1 MSVDA
6 EPLTIPQTK
15 DSIGAMRAVRFVAF
29 ALFALA
35 LVMTAVRAVQ
45 HADMQYVGFGAAVSA
60 DVATTARTFANEG
73 VWRLRGIPVNNNPP
87 IGVDDQYTHWPP
99 LLPILLSGCFRV
111 FGTSERTAHIFM
123 LCVLVAA
130 ALLVFR
136 LGWLW
141 LGPVG
146 GALAG
151 FFWLTLPVVVQFGD
165 LVAQQ
170 SLAMLFVVAALVA
183 FYSARESVGAV
194 LLFLAVLSSWE
205 AVLVV
210 PGFWLASR
218 RVPELRRGTI
228 LAAVGAG
235 AALLGVM
242 ALFTLG
248 STRLAVDT
256 LQTVKFYMGLSPMY
270 SHVIPNGLGVLTF
283 SEQLRYLLGNHV
295 FMIGLPGLIAVVVL
309 LVRRP
314 MNGLLVVYGLAAPW
328 VLWTVVMRTH
338 TAFHNFELLIAA
350 PLVALALAW
359 LAVAGLRSQWS
370 MSAAMK
376 AAAVVALATLWT
388 VLVRPNNGGDRNGED
403 QIRYA
408 RDVREATSVDAIVM
422 APTVSAVPLYYS
434 ERHIIRGIANDRVL
448 AGELEQIRTQFPA
461 SPLYLAIP
469 PSLARDFEGALAH
482 ATVVRSTADAI
493 VAKL

>member
-6 EPLTIPQTK
+6 GPESISQANDL
-15 DSIGAMRAVRFVAF
+15 IGAMRLVRVVAI
-29 ALFALA
+29 ALFAVA
-35 LVMTAVRAVQ
+35 LIWTVVRAVR
-45 HADMQYVGFGAAVSA
+45 HADAQYVGLGAAVSA
-60 DVATTARTFANEG
+60 DVVTTARTFAHEG
-73 VWRLRGIPVNNNPP
+73 VWKLRGIPVNNNPP

-111 FGTSERTAHIFM
+111 FGVSERTAHVFM
-123 LCVLVAA
+123 LCVLVAT

-170 SLAMLFVVAALVA
+170 SLAMLLVVAAVMA
-183 FYSARESVGAV
+183 FYSAKERVGAV
-194 LLFLAVLSSWE
+194 LLFLAVASSWE

-210 PGFWLASR
+210 PGLWLASR
-218 RVPELRRGTI
+218 RLPELRRDMFW
-228 LAAVGAG
+228 AAMGAG
-235 AALLGVM
+235 AALVGVM

-283 SEQLRYLLGNHV
+283 SEQMRYLLGNHV
-295 FMIGLPGLIAVVVL
+295 FMIGLPGLIAMIVL

-314 MNGLLVVYGLAAPW
+314 ANGLLIIYGLAAPW
-328 VLWTVVMRTH
+328 FLWTIAMRTH

-350 PLVALALAW
+350 PLAALALAW
-359 LAVAGLRSQWS
+359 VAAAGLRSKWS
-370 MSAAMK
+370 TRAALR
-376 AAAVVALATLWT
+376 AAVVVVVATLWT
-388 VLVRPNNGGDRNGED
+388 GWVRPNNRGDRNDEE

-408 RDVREATSVDAIVM
+408 LDVRASVGADAIVV

-434 ERHIIRGIANDRVL
+434 ERHIIRGIANDAVL
-448 AGELEQIRTQFPA
+448 AEQLQQIRAQFPS

-469 PSLARDFEGALAH
+469 PALAGDFSETLSH
-482 ATVVRSTADAI
+482 ATVVRSTPDAI
-493 VAKL
+493 VARL